1 HIKEIGGF
9 APSRAEDHLDSLRFV
24 QSGYR
29 GVFVPKVLAEG
40 LGPHNLSDFLA
51 QEHQWAFSIAQVLFK
66 FGRDKGLLTLRQ
78 RIVFLFSELWY
89 FLYSATFLILFLI
102 PLVALLSGR
111 PVANVPLIEFLLRSA
126 PVTLASLAILA
137 WAYSRQLFKPGTHF
151 MISWQ
156 GILLGF
162 ARWPI
167 VLIAI
172 AEATISVLFRQGR
185 FTYLVTP
192 KGGAALSVRSALRS
206 VAPYLVLGLISAF
219 VPIVYWKLH
228 YSGAGYAG
236 AGHAGGYVLFALMSS
251 TAFMLILIAAT
262 ADFVRVNLKYCR
274 SKLQLFAKTL
284 PFLAV
289 TLLLFSGTFF
299 SGWLNHTHTIAAI
312 TYRPAV

>member
-1 HIKEIGGF
+1 
-9 APSRAEDHLDSLRFV
+9 
-24 QSGYR
+24 
-29 GVFVPKVLAEG
+29 
-40 LGPHNLSDFLA
+40 
-51 QEHQWAFSIAQVLFK
+51 
-66 FGRDKGLLTLRQ
+66 
-78 RIVFLFSELWY
+78 
-89 FLYSATFLILFLI
+89 
-102 PLVALLSGR
+102 
-111 PVANVPLIEFLLRSA
+111 
-126 PVTLASLAILA
+126 
-137 WAYSRQLFKPGTHF
+137 
-151 MISWQ
+151 
-156 GILLGF
+156 LLGF

-236 AGHAGGYVLFALMSS
+236 AGHAAGYVLFALMSS

-299 SGWLNHTHTIAAI
+299 SGWLNHTQTIAAI
-312 TYRPAV
+312 TYRPAVSRGSLPLVAVQPAATAPASPSETAATVPAVSSWLFDPNRSGVTFGAYDPSGQL